1 MICELGQI
9 SFESLKSMEDL
20 KNHPDVVEELFFLG
34 DKMVQ
39 CCPQSFIPSPMFL
52 PFLQFAAV
60 GMKLD
65 HRDAN
70 RGTLAFL
77 ESVFSFGLTLHG
89 NGNGNG
95 NGNSGVSNTNG
106 CNQPLE
112 HAVAQEGKNIA
123 NNIILAL
130 IGELPLYRIACNNGS
145 IAGILFKLFNL
156 CPAMLLEWV
165 QEPLLIVPETEK
177 SMLMNSLT
185 QKNSRDVFFSTCER
199 FVSVCSRRQKMG
211 I

>member
-20 KNHPDVVEELFFLG
+20 KNHPDVIEELFFLG
-34 DKMVQ
+34 DKMIQ
-39 CCPQSFIPSPMFL
+39 CCPQSFITCPMFL
-52 PFLQFAAV
+52 PFLQCAAV

-77 ESVFSFGLTLHG
+77 ESVLSFGLTLHG
-89 NGNGNG
+89 NDNGNE
-95 NGNSGVSNTNG
+95 NSGVGTSAG

-112 HAVAQEGKNIA
+112 HAVAQEGRHIA

-145 IAGILFKLFNL
+145 IAGILFKLSNL

-177 SMLMNSLT
+177 S
-185 QKNSRDVFFSTCER
+185 
-199 FVSVCSRRQKMG
+199 SVC
-211 I
+211 